1 MEGLLMYYCCCCG
14 NYCMILGIFV
24 LVNPFYRESSISNRS
39 AARESASEKVWPDS
53 CFGCTFITDSPL
65 MPSWR
70 RIVTLTSSK
79 RARPLWS
86 RGTAPFALLYSH
98 RDDRNEIHYL
108 LVCTNCHVPIAYK
121 VSKKE
126 ESSKYVPL
134 SSMNAPRY
142 LYILND
148 SVCDD
153 PSVLNNQI
161 VDEDHLVPSCIQ
173 VCCSSLC
180 DG

>member
-1 MEGLLMYYCCCCG
+1 M
-14 NYCMILGIFV
+14 
-24 LVNPFYRESSISNRS
+24 
-39 AARESASEKVWPDS
+39 
-53 CFGCTFITDSPL
+53 
-65 MPSWR
+65 
-70 RIVTLTSSK
+70 
-79 RARPLWS
+79 
-86 RGTAPFALLYSH
+86 
-98 RDDRNEIHYL
+98 
-108 LVCTNCHVPIAYK
+108 VCTNCQVPIAYK

-161 VDEDHLVPSCIQ
+161 ADEDHLVPSCIQ
-173 VCCSSLC
+173 VCCSPLC